1 MPDVQEKP
9 RGPLQVP
16 YSIKARILI
25 HAHLRRLNTL
35 SDDLEKGID

>member
-16 YSIKARILI
+16 YSVKARVLI
-25 HAHLRRLNTL
+25 HAHLRRLDTL
-35 SDDLEKGID
+35 SDELNKGMD